1 MESRVLNFINGME
14 IAKLLL
20 QYFRLELIETYQR
33 DLLVLD
39 FIEHMTTEEMSKVI
53 LMFVPQVTLEK
64 EADTLATVISGL
76 ASENLYNLVVT
87 YKKAGFAHD
96 A

>member
-1 MESRVLNFINGME
+1 MESKVLNFVSGME
-14 IAKLLL
+14 LAKLLL
-20 QYFRLELIETYQR
+20 QYFKIEIMETYPR

-39 FIEHMTTEEMSKVI
+39 FIESMTTEEMSKVI
-53 LMFVPQVTLEK
+53 LMFAKKDLIAK
-64 EADTLATVISGL
+64 EADTMAAVISGL